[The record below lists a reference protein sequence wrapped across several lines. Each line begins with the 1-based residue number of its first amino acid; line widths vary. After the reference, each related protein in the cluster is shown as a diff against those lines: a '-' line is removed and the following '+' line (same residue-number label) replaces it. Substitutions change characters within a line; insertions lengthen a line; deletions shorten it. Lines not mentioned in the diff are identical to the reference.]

1 MGIVG
6 RIFVVLFGYWLA
18 CIAAAFVLTIGTV
31 TPDWDYLAS
40 LGLHSEGVWW
50 IVIMSSVII
59 GIIAMLPTLIVILL
73 AEGFALRSIVLYPAF
88 GGALALALVYG
99 LDFGGYVGAPGSFLA
114 RERQVFAASGI
125 AGGLVYWMFAGR
137 TAGSWK

>member
-1 MGIVG
+1 MSIVG

-18 CIAAAFVLTIGTV
+18 CIAAAFVLTVGTV
-31 TPDWDYLAS
+31 TPHWDYLAS

-73 AEGFALRSIVLYPAF
+73 AEGFALRSIVLYAAL
-88 GGALALALVYG
+88 GGALALALG
-99 LDFGGYVGAPGSFLA
+99 LDFAGYVGAPGSFLA